1 MIESFKRW
9 SRARLRRKLRAKSA
23 RYKAVWANKPD
34 EDIIHAHKDA
44 MGWIILER
52 PGKYTSGYKSLG
64 SVTRSCR
71 RRLKKYILPEMKKR
85 GIDEREYTLHDFV

>member
-1 MIESFKRW
+1 MIEVFKRW
-9 SRARLRRKLRAKSA
+9 CRSRLRTKLRAKSA
-23 RYKAVWANKPD
+23 RYKAVWAAKPD

-64 SVTRSCR
+64 PVVRSCR
-71 RRLKKYILPEMKKR
+71 SRLNKYILPEMKKR
-85 GIDEREYTLHDFV
+85 GINEREYTLQDFV